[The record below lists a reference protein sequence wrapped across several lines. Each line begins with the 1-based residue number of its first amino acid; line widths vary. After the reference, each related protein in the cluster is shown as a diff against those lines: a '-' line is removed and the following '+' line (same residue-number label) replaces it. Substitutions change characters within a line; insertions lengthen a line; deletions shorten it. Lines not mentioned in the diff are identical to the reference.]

1 MQNFRGS
8 LQSHTSGET
17 PLTVNLQFDGD
28 RVRMWSDRHRIGSW
42 DSDEVRIERE
52 SIFRFL
58 LSIDEEQYAF
68 TPEDPSGFAE
78 SVDIEIDLTSGD
90 RPRFGLAERI
100 REAADT
106 G

>member
-1 MQNFRGS
+1 MQNFRGT
-8 LQSHTSGET
+8 LQSRSNGET

-42 DSDEVRIERE
+42 GSDEVRIERE